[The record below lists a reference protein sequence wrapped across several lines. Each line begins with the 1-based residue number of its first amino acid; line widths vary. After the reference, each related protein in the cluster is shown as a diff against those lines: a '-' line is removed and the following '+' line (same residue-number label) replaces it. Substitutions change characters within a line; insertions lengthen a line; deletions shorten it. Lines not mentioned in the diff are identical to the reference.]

1 MLSSRTRKSVVPTGK
16 LRTGQVLYAVFDVVS
31 LHEVL
36 KGLRAYIEEHP
47 SEMKAKGQQPN
58 RGPRPRKQVL
68 LLKPLL
74 TSKASPACLPQPD
87 FVCSDYSGP
96 LRHWFSESEFR
107 NEFS

>member
-31 LHEVL
+31 LHEVV

-58 RGPRPRKQVL
+58 R
-68 LLKPLL
+68 
-74 TSKASPACLPQPD
+74 ASPACLPQPD